1 MGNKKLAIAVAVTGL
16 FMAASFIRAIG
27 ATRSKVPPVSAAVSL
42 QRLLDGNRRFSTGK
56 MEHPRQTTARR
67 DEVAQGQY
75 PFAAVLACSDSR
87 TAPEIV
93 FDQGLGDLFVVR
105 VAGNVADH
113 LVIESLDYAV
123 THLNARLV
131 VVMGHTHCGAIK
143 AAVEGH
149 DEPDEDVGPMLRE
162 LRPAVDAAKSLPGD
176 VFDNASKENVRL
188 IVKDLSKEGPLAPM
202 IQSGELKI
210 VGAMYDIDTGKVTLL
225 DK

>member
-1 MGNKKLAIAVAVTGL
+1 MKSRKLAIAIAVTGL
-16 FMAASFIRAIG
+16 IMAASVIRAIG
-27 ATRSKVPPVSAAVSL
+27 ARSKLPPVSAAASL
-42 QRLLDGNRRFSTGK
+42 QSLLDGNRRFAAGK

-67 DEVAQGQY
+67 DEVAKGQY

-87 TAPEIV
+87 TAPEII

-113 LVIESLDYAV
+113 VVIESLDYAV
-123 THLNARLV
+123 TNLNTRLL

-143 AAVEGH
+143 AAVEGRA
-149 DEPDEDVGPMLRE
+149 EPGEDVGPLLRE

-176 VFDNASKENVRL
+176 VFANASRENVML
-188 IVKDLSKEGPLAPM
+188 IVKDLSKEGPLAAM

-225 DK
+225 NP

>member
-1 MGNKKLAIAVAVTGL
+1 MKNTKLAIAVAVTGL
-16 FMAASFIRAIG
+16 VMAASILRAIG
-27 ATRSKVPPVSAAVSL
+27 APSKVPPVSAAVSL
-42 QRLLDGNRRFSTGK
+42 QRLLDGNRRFAAGK

-67 DEVAQGQY
+67 DEVAKGQY

-123 THLNARLV
+123 THLHARLV

-162 LRPAVDAAKSLPGD
+162 LRPAVAAAKTMPGD
-176 VFDNASKENVRL
+176 VYDNASRENVLL
-188 IVKDLSKEGPLAPM
+188 IVKDLSSEGPLAPM
-202 IQSGELKI
+202 IKSGELKI
-210 VGAMYDIDTGKVTLL
+210 VGMMYDIDTGKVTVLSQ
-225 DK
+225 